1 MKLVENKD
9 IPSKNELLTMAIEDA
24 LNDMGEPTLEIV
36 NNKLFQEYR
45 CSLIDCVE
53 HPDYLAN
60 VLKQTFGYA
69 HVVII
74 KNIKKN
80 IGEFASEKPV
90 EEFIKVLSR

>member
-1 MKLVENKD
+1 M
-9 IPSKNELLTMAIEDA
+9 PSNDELLTMAIEDA
-24 LNDMGEPTLEIV
+24 LNEMGEPTLEIV

-45 CSLIDCVE
+45 CSLLDCVE

-74 KNIKKN
+74 KKIMKN
-80 IGEFASEKPV
+80 IGEFACQ
-90 EEFIKVLSR
+90 

>member
-1 MKLVENKD
+1 MVENKD
-9 IPSKNELLTMAIEDA
+9 MPSNDELLTMAIEDA
-24 LNDMGEPTLEIV
+24 LNEMGEPTLEIV

-45 CSLIDCVE
+45 CSLLDCVE

-74 KNIKKN
+74 KKIKKN

-90 EEFIKVLSR
+90 EEFIRVLSR